1 VLQNKRKP
9 LRLGYA
15 MVRNRTQRE
24 LAAGVTL
31 QQAHAAEQRFL
42 AEHPVF
48 GQLSKSESLFGI
60 EALTKRCVG
69 LLVTRIK
76 TALPNIKWELQQSL
90 LQVCTI
96 LILVNNV
103 SKSHVQI
110 VSLRAVAIVWCYYL
124 QSLLLL
130 LLSLLLRVCTR
141 Q

>member
-1 VLQNKRKP
+1 MQMYFTHQLISHLITSVRASTHAGHTTLVQVAAVLQNKRKP

-31 QQAHAAEQRFL
+31 QQAHAAEQRFF

-48 GQLSKSESLFGI
+48 GQLTKSESLFGI

-76 TALPNIKWELQQSL
+76 SALPNMKWELQQSL
-90 LQVCTI
+90 LQVCA
-96 LILVNNV
+96 
-103 SKSHVQI
+103 VQ
-110 VSLRAVAIVWCYYL
+110 
-124 QSLLLL
+124 LLF
-130 LLSLLLRVCTR
+130 C
-141 Q
+141 